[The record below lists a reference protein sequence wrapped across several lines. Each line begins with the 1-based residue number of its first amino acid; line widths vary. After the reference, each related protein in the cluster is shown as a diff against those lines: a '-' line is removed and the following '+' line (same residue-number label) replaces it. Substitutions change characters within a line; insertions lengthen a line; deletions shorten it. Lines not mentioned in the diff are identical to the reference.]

1 MITTNYPKI
10 ENDLNDVIRS
20 FIGLPE
26 NLEITHNITQNGINC
41 NITVAFSE
49 KEYNE
54 SIELNDGLNDIEHV
68 RLIKRYSK
76 ILLYKALQETFPE
89 YHPWGSLT
97 GIRPV
102 KLFRMLSEKEG
113 VDAESYFKDVYLV
126 SPEKTSLTKSIYDVQ
141 KPIYERGDK
150 GVDLYI
156 GIPFCLSRCDY
167 CSFISQDL
175 RHTPEELVDRYVES
189 LMLDILFAKHIIF
202 ANNYKLRSVY
212 MGGGTPTA
220 LTERQLAKVL
230 SICDFDTPEFTIE
243 AGRPDTI
250 TKGKLD
256 LIAKVANRISVN
268 PQTIHDK
275 TLKAIGRN
283 HTFSDFL
290 DCYEMAKGYNFSIN
304 CDLIAGLSGEKA
316 EDFIS
321 SVEKIIS
328 LDPDNITLHTLALK
342 AGSKLK
348 ETTSKNVNDE
358 IIAMIDGG
366 YDRLF
371 KREYKPYYLY
381 RQKYMAGNLENTGF
395 YKKSPCVY
403 NVDIM
408 EENTSIIACGANA
421 ISKRYFSNENRIERV
436 AYPKDVKTYI
446 EKMYDNSIKRE
457 KLFEND

>member
-20 FIGLPE
+20 FVSVPE
-26 NLEITHNITQNGINC
+26 NFEISHSISQNGNNC
-41 NITVAFSE
+41 DITVAFSG
-49 KEYNE
+49 KEYKDSIILSDNLNE
-54 SIELNDGLNDIEHV
+54 LECV

-76 ILLYKALQETFPE
+76 ILLYKALQETFLE
-89 YHPWGSLT
+89 CHPWGSLT

-102 KLFRMLSEKEG
+102 KLFRMLEEKEC
-113 VDAESYFKDVYLV
+113 VDAERYFKDIYLV
-126 SPEKTSLTKSIYDVQ
+126 SPEKTTLTKGIYNIQ

-156 GIPFCLSRCDY
+156 GIPFCLSRCYY

-175 RHTPEELVDRYVES
+175 RHTPEELVDRYVET
-189 LMLDILFAKHIIF
+189 LMFDILFAKHIIF

-212 MGGGTPTA
+212 MGGGTPTS
-220 LTERQLAKVL
+220 LTERQLAKLL
-230 SICDFDTPEFTIE
+230 SVCDFDTPEFTIE

-256 LIAKVANRISVN
+256 LIANVANRISVN
-268 PQTIHDK
+268 PQTIHDN
-275 TLKAIGRN
+275 TLEAIGRN

-290 DCYEMAKGYNFSIN
+290 DCYEMAKGYDFSIN
-304 CDLIAGLSGEKA
+304 CDLIAGLSGENT
-316 EDFIS
+316 EDFIK
-321 SVEKIIS
+321 SVEKMIS

-348 ETTSKNVNDE
+348 ETTSKNVNNE

-371 KREYKPYYLY
+371 KSGYTPYYLY

-395 YKKSPCVY
+395 YKRSPCVY

-421 ISKRYFSNENRIERV
+421 ISKRYFADKNRIERF

-446 EKMYDNSIKRE
+446 EKIYDNLNKRE
-457 KLFEND
+457 KLFENN